1 MATTGTRPSSVG
13 ISFEALSR
21 YTEDETG
28 KWRSWLESQP
38 AAVLDLPFGDA
49 GKRMGAVRDMLSH
62 IFIVEW
68 VYARILSGQSYAEW
82 NQMPR
87 ETLADLFAIGEKARG
102 MVRDVLAR
110 ATEESMAKNLSL
122 SGRGVTIT
130 GSACKFLTHF
140 FVHSL
145 RHWAQIATVLRQHG
159 HQTNWE
165 HDFVLTSVID

>member
-1 MATTGTRPSSVG
+1 MG
-13 ISFEALSR
+13 ISFAALLR
-21 YTEDETG
+21 YNEDETG
-28 KWRSWLESQP
+28 KWQEWLEGQP
-38 AAVLDLPFGDA
+38 ADVLDLPFGDA
-49 GKRMGAVRDMLSH
+49 GKHMGTVRDMLSH

-68 VYARILSGQSYAEW
+68 VYARVLSGQSYAEW

-87 ETLADLFAIGEKARG
+87 GTLADLFAIGEKARA
-102 MVRDVLAR
+102 MVGGVLAS
-110 ATEESMAKNLSL
+110 ATEESMLKSVSL

-130 GSACKFLTHF
+130 GSARKFLAHF

-165 HDFVLTSVID
+165 HDLVLTSVIE